1 MEAGDSIPNNR
12 QGLFDEIVPVVTPLL
27 LLSIGYIEPGKWAAC
42 IDSGARFGGDITG
55 FLLVFYLVS
64 ILYHYLAAHVTVVS
78 GRNLAQICRDE
89 YDSRTSILLGV
100 QAELSMILLDL
111 SMILGIAQ
119 GLNLIPGIN
128 LFTSVLL
135 TALTAGLFPLF
146 STFLENPKNKFFVI
160 WTTGL
165 TFGFYV
171 LGMMLSQPEFSV
183 PPNSALFKLSGETAF
198 ALMSLLGASV
208 MPHNFY
214 LHSSIVQRC
223 LGSSRESKS
232 SPFYNSVFTTVTI
245 FSGVSLVNFM
255 LINSAANVFNSAG
268 LVLLTFQDALSL
280 MDEASRSSVTLFVF
294 FLLMLLA
301 NQISSVSWEFGELGG
316 YTILH
321 EFFGVDLPG
330 WVHRVMVR
338 FFSVSAALC
347 CLWYSGA
354 EGMYQILIFTQV
366 LMALLLPSSAI
377 PLFRIASSRQI
388 MGVDKMSPVVEF
400 LALMTLLGFIVLEII
415 LVVEMIFGDSDWV
428 GNLRWNM
435 VYNISAPYIFLLLS
449 SCISLCSVLWVFV
462 TPLNSATV
470 KQDAQ
475 PWSWDIQNAMGESFI
490 EGKRDDKIEPKYE
503 LEPTEEL
510 GPTFKTNFSV
520 HSDKFALPKY
530 DVHLPEHLDTDQEPR
545 LTTIEE
551 NYTTEMFTASDITY
565 QEPSTPT
572 TEVAPVQNPVSD
584 DSDDAQLL
592 PGKNE
597 QADPV
602 KKAVPVEDDSTVS
615 EKGDEAG
622 DSWERE
628 EPSKEESV
636 VDESVVDEPVVS
648 EGPGSFRSVSG
659 KSDDSSSGPASLSRI
674 SGLGR
679 AARKNMS
686 FILDEFWGQLYDFH
700 GQFTQEAK
708 SRKLDLLL
716 GVGAL
721 PGKDY
726 ATNFQSVR
734 GSDSVMNSGLS
745 GSLNQLNMQ
754 GTVETM
760 YGAQRGSPAF
770 WDRQMQS
777 SDAID
782 AAEKRYSSLRLPV
795 RSDSVDYQPA
805 TIHGYQLASY
815 VGRMK
820 ERYGNGQLESV
831 PQQPTALGATNY
843 DDPYGLAARLKAT
856 CGYRSF
862 QEPPPGFPN
871 RAVSRNSTLKSE
883 KPQYDL
889 FSNDSFDPMVTQT
902 ETKKYHSLPEISGLS
917 LPYRSLYTSDVTN
930 SIWASPTTPK
940 AIRVTGG
947 RAEPA
952 SFSSLGSRT
961 GAPLAFDDLSPSKPM
976 RDVYMSGM
984 NPGSVNDS
992 LWSKPPFE
1000 QYGVANKTPGIRTE
1014 VAGDEFAFISQEPTS
1029 LEDVERKLLQ
1039 SMRQCILKLLKLDGS
1054 DWLFRQNDGLDEEL
1068 IDRVAARERF
1078 LCEIESREVKQ
1089 GQPDINQVSSVPNC
1103 GEGCTWK
1110 VDLVVSFGVFC
1121 IHRILELSLMES
1133 RPELWGRYTYVLNR
1147 LQGVIEMG
1155 FFKPRSPTPPC
1166 FCLQLPT
1173 AYQQRS
1179 SPPISNGKP
1188 PPLTRSLRGK
1198 LTTAGMLLEIIKDIE
1213 LAISSRKGR
1222 AGTAAGEVAFP
1233 KGKEN
1238 LVSVLKRYRRRLS
1251 NKPVGGPYGAGA
1263 GIRKLQNSG
1272 AYTS

>member
-1 MEAGDSIPNNR
+1 MEAGDSIANNR

-55 FLLVFYLVS
+55 FLLIFYLVS
-64 ILYHYLAAHVTVVS
+64 ILYQYLAAHVTVVS

-89 YDSRTSILLGV
+89 YDNRTSILLGV

-119 GLNLIPGIN
+119 GLNLILGIN
-128 LFTSVLL
+128 LFTSILL
-135 TALTAGLFPLF
+135 YALTAGLFPLF
-146 STFLENPKNKFFVI
+146 STLLENPKNKFFVKWI
-160 WTTGL
+160 TGL

-171 LGMMLSQPEFSV
+171 LGMMISQPEFSV
-183 PPNSALFKLSGETAF
+183 PPNSVLFKLSGETAF
-198 ALMSLLGASV
+198 ALMSLLGANV

-214 LHSSIVQRC
+214 LHSSIVQC
-223 LGSSRESKS
+223 YLGSSGESKS
-232 SPFYNSVFTTVTI
+232 SPFYNSVFAIVTI

-280 MDEASRSSVTLFVF
+280 MDEASRSSVALSVF

-321 EFFGVDLPG
+321 EFFRVDLPG

-347 CLWYSGA
+347 CLWHSGA

-366 LMALLLPSSAI
+366 LIALLLPSSAI

-388 MGVDKMSPVVEF
+388 MGVHKMSPVVEF
-400 LALMTLLGFIVLEII
+400 LALMTLLSFIVLEIM

-435 VYNISAPYIFLLLS
+435 VCNISAPYIFLLVS

-475 PWSWDIQNAMGESFI
+475 PWGRDIQSDISESFI
-490 EGKRDDKIEPKYE
+490 HGKRDDKIEPKYE
-503 LEPTEEL
+503 LELTGEL
-510 GPTFKTNFSV
+510 GPTSETNFSV
-520 HSDKFALPKY
+520 DSDKFALPRY
-530 DVHLPEHLDTDQEPR
+530 DVHLPEHLDADQEPR
-545 LTTIEE
+545 LTTMEE
-551 NYTTEMFTASDITY
+551 NYATEMFTGSDITY

-572 TEVAPVQNPVSD
+572 AEVAPVQNPISD

-592 PGKNE
+592 PAKNE

-628 EPSKEESV
+628 EPSKEEFV
-636 VDESVVDEPVVS
+636 VGEPVVS
-648 EGPGSFRSVSG
+648 EGPGSFTSFSG

-686 FILDEFWGQLYDFH
+686 FILDEFWGQVYDFH

-716 GVGAL
+716 GVGDL
-721 PGKDY
+721 PRKDY
-726 ATNFQSVR
+726 ATNIQSVT
-734 GSDSVMNSGLS
+734 GSDSMMNSGLS
-745 GSLNQLNMQ
+745 GSANQLNIR
-754 GTVETM
+754 GTVEPM
-760 YGAQRGSPAF
+760 FGAQRGSPAF
-770 WDRQMQS
+770 WVRQMQS
-777 SDAID
+777 SDTID

-805 TIHGYQLASY
+805 TIHGYQLAGY

-820 ERYGNGQLESV
+820 ERYGNGHLESV
-831 PQQPTALGATNY
+831 PQQPTALGAINY
-843 DDPYGLAARLKAT
+843 CDPYGLAARLKST
-856 CGYRSF
+856 SGYRSS

-883 KPQYDL
+883 KPRYDL
-889 FSNDSFDPMVTQT
+889 FSNDSFDPMVTLT
-902 ETKKYHSLPEISGLS
+902 ETKKYHSLPDISDLS

-940 AIRVTGG
+940 AFGVTGG

-952 SFSSLGSRT
+952 SFSSFGSRT
-961 GAPLAFDDLSPSKPM
+961 GAPLAFDELSPSKPL
-976 RDVYMSGM
+976 RDAYMSRM
-984 NPGSVNDS
+984 NPGSINDF

-1000 QYGVANKTPGIRTE
+1000 QYDVANKTPGVRTE

-1029 LEDVERKLLQ
+1029 LDDVERKLLQ

-1089 GQPDINQVSSVPNC
+1089 GPPDINQVSSVPNC

-1166 FCLQLPT
+1166 FCLQLPA

-1179 SPPISNGKP
+1179 NPPISNGKP

-1198 LTTAGMLLEIIKDIE
+1198 LSTAGMLLEIIKDIE

-1251 NKPVGGPYGAGA
+1251 NKPVGAQDGGAA